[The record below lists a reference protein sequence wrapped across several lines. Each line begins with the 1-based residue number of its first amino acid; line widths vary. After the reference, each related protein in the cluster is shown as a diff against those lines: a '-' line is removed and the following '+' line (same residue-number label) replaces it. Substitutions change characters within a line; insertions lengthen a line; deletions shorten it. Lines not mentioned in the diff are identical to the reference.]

1 MRITTQML
9 NETAKRTGI
18 PIHQANL
25 LSYINND
32 SSAGGDTLLDALN
45 GKNKKK
51 VSTEAVSNYKKM
63 EKTAQSLK
71 EQSEKLAETGEK
83 SFWEKMKESGSTEEA
98 CKEVQSYVERYNAT
112 LSSLKNSTD
121 VLDQYYCQMLQ
132 DAAEQNS
139 EQLEKIGITIGKKGT
154 LSIDKEKLS
163 AASIED
169 IQNAFT
175 GSGELASRTAFLS
188 ERVKDHAQAGIESAS
203 SQYDGKGNLYTQF
216 ASQFDFWG

>member
-1 MRITTQML
+1 
-9 NETAKRTGI
+9 
-18 PIHQANL
+18 
-25 LSYINND
+25 
-32 SSAGGDTLLDALN
+32 
-45 GKNKKK
+45 
-51 VSTEAVSNYKKM
+51 M

-203 SQYDGKGNLYTQF
+203 SQYDVKGNLYTQF

>member
-45 GKNKKK
+45 GKKKK
-51 VSTEAVSNYKKM
+51 VSTEAVSNYKKK

-121 VLDQYYCQMLQ
+121 VLDQ
-132 DAAEQNS
+132 
-139 EQLEKIGITIGKKGT
+139 
-154 LSIDKEKLS
+154 
-163 AASIED
+163 
-169 IQNAFT
+169 
-175 GSGELASRTAFLS
+175 
-188 ERVKDHAQAGIESAS
+188 
-203 SQYDGKGNLYTQF
+203 
-216 ASQFDFWG
+216 